1 MSYGRRGALV
11 AVSLGVFCIQL
22 DAFALN
28 LALPTLGR
36 ELEVPDGH
44 LQWVI
49 SGYLLSVGSFM
60 LVAGRVSDLVGRRR
74 VLLSG
79 LAAFGA
85 GSLCSA
91 LAPTL
96 PLLIGSRVLQGIGGA
111 LIMPAGLA
119 LLTNLYPPTLRGRAT
134 GLALGLGGIATACG
148 PFIGGVLTSV
158 ASWRAIFWV
167 NVPLALAAITCL
179 AKTAESRDN
188 TASRRLDFPSL
199 ALATVALASV
209 VGYVDRAPVWGW
221 LAAPSLA
228 LIAVGFALAAVFV
241 RRQPRAANPIIA
253 PTLLANRPFMLLTA
267 AGAVANTATVVFLF
281 AVPLSLQG
289 PRGLGPLAAGIAFLA
304 PSVLMALAGPMAGR
318 IRNKHAVLS
327 MAASLAVTA
336 ATMLWAAHAASLGT
350 YLVAVAMCGAA
361 LGLGNALTLVATQGL
376 IDPNHAGAASGV
388 TKTIITV
395 AAGLGVVFAGPVA
408 VPDVPASTISAALTA
423 VALPA
428 LATAAILIAL
438 DGFARHSHRT
448 SASRVF
454 YRRQNPQDA
463 ATYRSQDRQAQDFS
477 R

>member
-1 MSYGRRGALV
+1 MPYGRRGALV

-28 LALPTLGR
+28 LALPTVGR
-36 ELEVPDGH
+36 ELEVPDGY

-49 SGYLLSVGSFM
+49 SGYLLSVGAFM
-60 LVAGRVSDLVGRRR
+60 LVAGRVSDLLGRRR
-74 VLLSG
+74 VLLTG

-85 GSLCSA
+85 GSLCCA
-91 LAPTL
+91 LAPNL
-96 PLLIGSRVLQGIGGA
+96 PLLILARVLQGIGGA

-119 LLTNLYPPTLRGRAT
+119 LLTNLYSPALRGRAT

-148 PFIGGVLTSV
+148 PFIGGVLTSM
-158 ASWRAIFWV
+158 ASWRAVFWI
-167 NVPLALAAITCL
+167 NVPLTLAAVACL
-179 AKTAESRDN
+179 AKTAESRDS
-188 TASRRLDFPSL
+188 TAPRRIDVPSL

-209 VGYVDRAPVWGW
+209 AGYVDRAPMWGW

-228 LIAVGFALAAVFV
+228 LIIVGVALAGIFL
-241 RRQPRAANPIIA
+241 RQQSRTAH
-253 PTLLANRPFMLLTA
+253 PTIDPAILANRPFMLLTA

-281 AVPLSLQG
+281 AVPMSLQG
-289 PRGLGPLAAGIAFLA
+289 PRGLTPLAAGVTFLA

-318 IRNKHAVLS
+318 IHSKHAVLA
-327 MAASLAVTA
+327 MAASLTVTA
-336 ATMLWAAHAASLGT
+336 ATMLCAAHAASLAT
-350 YLVAVAMCGAA
+350 YLVAVALCGAA
-361 LGLGNALTLVATQGL
+361 LGLGNALTLVATQAL

-408 VPDVPASTISAALTA
+408 VPDVSASTITAALTA

-428 LATAAILIAL
+428 LATATILVAL
-438 DGFARHSHRT
+438 DGVAR
-448 SASRVF
+448 
-454 YRRQNPQDA
+454 RRRGSGVSLRRMRLQGAP
-463 ATYRSQDRQAQDFS
+463 TYRSQDWHTQDFS